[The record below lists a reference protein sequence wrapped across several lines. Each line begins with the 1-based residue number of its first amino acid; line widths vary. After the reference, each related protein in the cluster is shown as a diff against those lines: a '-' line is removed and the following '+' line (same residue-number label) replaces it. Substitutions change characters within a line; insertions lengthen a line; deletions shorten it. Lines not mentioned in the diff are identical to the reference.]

1 MVGSVQSL
9 MNMENQLY
17 GSYGMS
23 SYAPSMYN
31 NYTGLTYNNA
41 SSVFSD
47 NYFPYQYGSN
57 YGNISFGQGTPST
70 YAQYSNNGS
79 ASTYFQ
85 GGLSG
90 DDINNLADYYAKN
103 NALEDGLKG
112 AATGGISWMMFE
124 HLQSVLHPLNA
135 AKGVK
140 ATEEIFKNIPKEFYK
155 ENANLL
161 QDAYIAAQQATRD
174 TGSKWAISG
183 WLRRPIGY
191 HHPGD
196 EKKIEEMVKNLGEA
210 IKSKNVEEIAKYSA
224 ELQGARGFD
233 GKLIPGKN
241 RSVAERLAD
250 KYATPKNGGK
260 PELVKA
266 RELLET
272 TAQGKFGTLV
282 KSTFKK
288 DFMSFMLFEA
298 VASLGKITTAF
309 KKDTNSGVKQ
319 TGQSLGKAALG
330 TAGWCVGRAAGTWL
344 GAKAGAAIGTA
355 ICPGAGTLVGS
366 LIGFTVGS
374 IGMWL
379 GHKVGNAVLGEDVAD
394 KIEAEKMA
402 GTQEGQAQLLQF
414 AAQKVQEG
422 KADPR
427 TQQIVYKALN
437 AYA

>member
-1 MVGSVQSL
+1 M
-9 MNMENQLY
+9 
-17 GSYGMS
+17 
-23 SYAPSMYN
+23 
-31 NYTGLTYNNA
+31 
-41 SSVFSD
+41 
-47 NYFPYQYGSN
+47 YGSN
-57 YGNISFGQGTPST
+57 YGNISFGQGAPST
-70 YAQYSNNGS
+70 YAQYYNNGN
-79 ASTYFQ
+79 AISTSFQ
-85 GGLSG
+85 GGLSK

-103 NALEDGLKG
+103 NVLEEGFKG
-112 AATGGISWMMFE
+112 AATSGISWMMIE
-124 HLQSVLHPLNA
+124 HLQSIFHPLNA
-135 AKGVK
+135 AKGVS
-140 ATEEIFKNIPKEFYK
+140 AAESIFKNIPKEFYK
-155 ENANLL
+155 ENATLL

-196 EKKIEEMVKNLGEA
+196 EKQIEEMVKKLGEA
-210 IKSKNVEEIAKYSA
+210 IKNKNVEEIAKYSA

-250 KYATPKNGGK
+250 KYKTPKNGGQ

-266 RELLET
+266 KELLES
-272 TAQGKFGTLV
+272 TAQGKFGTLL

-288 DFMSFMLFEA
+288 DFISFMLFEA
-298 VASLGKITTAF
+298 VFSIGKIATAF

-319 TGQSLGKAALG
+319 TGQSIGKAALG

-355 ICPGAGTLVGS
+355 VCPGAGTLVGS

-379 GHKVGNAVLGEDVAD
+379 GHKIGNAALGEDVAD
-394 KIEAEKMA
+394 KIEAEKLA
-402 GTQEGQAQLLQF
+402 STQEGQVQLLQF
-414 AAQKVQEG
+414 AAQKAQEG
-422 KADPR
+422 KTDPR
-427 TQQIVYKALN
+427 IQQIVYKTLN